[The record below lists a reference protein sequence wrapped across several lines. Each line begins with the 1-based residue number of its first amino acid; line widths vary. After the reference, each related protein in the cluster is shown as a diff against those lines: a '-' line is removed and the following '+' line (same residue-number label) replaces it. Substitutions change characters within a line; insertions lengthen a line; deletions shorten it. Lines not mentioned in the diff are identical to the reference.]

1 MAKVMEQMNE
11 KNKKKKGRVCIFTNE
26 QLNYISK
33 HILEE
38 GVEFGEYSVE
48 PNKVLAV
55 KSYLDETFVRGR
67 MPIVGEDGYPQTLY
81 IVGMKGS
88 DGKVIKNMTAKQLFF
103 LLQDKFSKIYQDKKQ
118 RNKFLK
124 KVMQDRYNRKITRE
138 GLLSSNRY

>member
-1 MAKVMEQMNE
+1 MAAD
-11 KNKKKKGRVCIFTNE
+11 NKHKKSRNCLFTNE
-26 QLNYISK
+26 QLNYIYK
-33 HILEE
+33 HILAED
-38 GVEFGEYSVE
+38 VDFGKYSVE

-55 KSYLDETFVRGR
+55 KKYLDETFVRGS

-118 RNKFLK
+118 RNAFLK
-124 KVMQDRYNRKITRE
+124 KIMQDWYNRKISKE